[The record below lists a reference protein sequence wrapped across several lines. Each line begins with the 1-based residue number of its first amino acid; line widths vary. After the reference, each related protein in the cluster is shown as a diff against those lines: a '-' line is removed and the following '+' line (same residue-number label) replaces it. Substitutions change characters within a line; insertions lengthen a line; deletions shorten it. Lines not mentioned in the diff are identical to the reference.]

1 MNHASGEVRSPSSD
15 PLTQVQGGELLAYSP
30 VDLHALGPLP
40 VTSPEAVKAAVQR
53 ARLAQ
58 GGWAARSFDERV
70 ALLTKAAKSV
80 LDRRAEVIELMKH
93 DMGKLEADAI
103 FEVIGPLDQVT
114 AWAGVIGPEVDRKK
128 VRLNPIAFPKKKA
141 YIDRVAR
148 GVVGIIAPWNYPVAT
163 FYRTLI
169 PALLTGN
176 GVVVKPSEYASR
188 TAKWFVEA
196 MSDALPPGLVSVV
209 IGDRT
214 TGIALIE
221 SGIDACIFTGS
232 VAAGRDVGRRCG
244 ERFIP
249 CSLEMG
255 GKDGA
260 IVLDDCNL
268 DRTLAGLTHWSLSN
282 VGQACGAI
290 EVAYVDRRIADV
302 LVDRLAAAWRRLK
315 VGAGAPG
322 DSDLS
327 PMGNAKQL
335 ALVEAHVED
344 ARKKGAKIVCGGKR
358 GPAGGLFYEPT
369 LIDHCTDQMDVV
381 REETFGPVL
390 AIVRVDGA
398 AEATRMINASRY
410 GLTASIWTADVARAE
425 RIAEQLEVGVVTINN
440 HSVTGA
446 MASLPWSGRRDTGP
460 GVANSS
466 LALSTFLRPKTVLID
481 GNDAPELYWMPFDKT
496 LWDLGNLLAD
506 AQVFKLGRAYKIP
519 FLIKQRIDTIKA
531 FFGGRA

>member
-1 MNHASGEVRSPSSD
+1 MNRDVRPTESPSSP
-15 PLTQVQGGELLAYSP
+15 PLTRVEGKELLAFSP
-30 VDLHALGPLP
+30 LDLHALPPLP
-40 VTSPEAVKAAVQR
+40 VTAPEAVKAAVDR

-58 GGWAARSFDERV
+58 RGWGARSFDDRV
-70 ALLTKAAKSV
+70 AALTKAAKAV
-80 LDRRAEVIELMKH
+80 LSRRAEALELMKH

-103 FEVIGPLDQVT
+103 FEVLGPLDQVS
-114 AWAGVIGPEVDRKK
+114 AWAGIIGPEVDRKK

-141 YIDRVAR
+141 YIDRIPR

-176 GVVVKPSEYASR
+176 GVVVKPSEYATR
-188 TAKWFVEA
+188 AERWFVEA
-196 MSDALPPGLVSVV
+196 MSESLPPGLVSVV
-209 IGDRT
+209 VGDRAV
-214 TGIALIE
+214 GIALIE

-232 VAAGRDVGRRCG
+232 VNAGRDVGRRCG

-302 LVDRLAAAWRRLK
+302 LVDRLADAWRRLK
-315 VGAGAPG
+315 VGPGAPG
-322 DSDLS
+322 ESDIS
-327 PMGNAKQL
+327 PLANAKQL

-344 ARKKGAKIVCGGKR
+344 AKKKGAKILCGGR
-358 GPAGGLFYEPT
+358 RLGAGMFYEPT

-398 AEATRMINASRY
+398 AEATRQINACRY

-446 MASLPWSGRRDTGP
+446 MASLPWSGHRDTGP

-466 LALSTFLRPKTVLID
+466 LALATFLRPKTVLID

-496 LWDLGNLLAD
+496 LWELGNLLAD
-506 AQVFKLGRAYKIP
+506 AQLFKLGRAYKIP
-519 FLIKQRIDTIKA
+519 FLIRDRIDTIKT
-531 FFGGRA
+531 FFGGRG